1 MEPSRL
7 PAVCKWRHR
16 DVRGERVMDV
26 RQVEDFPRDAA
37 RNVIKTG
44 SDLARPLR
52 AVTFVYVRA
61 FSNSS
66 LVKKLPPLLAISTK
80 PDRRPQDRGSYWA
93 RDELVAD

>member
-1 MEPSRL
+1 
-7 PAVCKWRHR
+7 
-16 DVRGERVMDV
+16 MDV

-66 LVKKLPPLLAISTK
+66 LVKKLPPLLAISTN
-80 PDRRPQDRGSYWA
+80 PDRRSQDQGSYWA
-93 RDELVAD
+93 RDEFVAD

>member
-1 MEPSRL
+1 
-7 PAVCKWRHR
+7 
-16 DVRGERVMDV
+16 MDV

-52 AVTFVYVRA
+52 AVTFVCARA

-93 RDELVAD
+93 RDEFVAD

>member
-1 MEPSRL
+1 
-7 PAVCKWRHR
+7 
-16 DVRGERVMDV
+16 MDV

-52 AVTFVYVRA
+52 AVTFVCARA

-93 RDELVAD
+93 RDELVAY